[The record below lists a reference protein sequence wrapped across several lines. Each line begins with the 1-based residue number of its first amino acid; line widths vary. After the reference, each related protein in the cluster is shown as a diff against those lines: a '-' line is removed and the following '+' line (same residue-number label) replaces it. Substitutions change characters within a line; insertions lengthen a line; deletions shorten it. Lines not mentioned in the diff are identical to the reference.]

1 VLPLKDNVPT
11 RRFPII
17 TVTLIAVN
25 VFVYFFL
32 EQGGTPIEEDIVHY
46 SFYPCTV
53 SGPCVGLAQLRQTG
67 AISGMFTSMFMHAD
81 FFHLGFNMLF
91 LWIFGNNIEDSMG
104 RLRYIVFY
112 LLAGVAATL
121 LQTIVTLTKA
131 GPAAASVPN
140 LGASGAISGVVGG
153 YFVIL
158 PTASVLVLFLLI
170 VIPIWFRVPAVFLLS
185 GWFLLQAWQ
194 GNFQL
199 EHPSQGGG
207 VAVFAH
213 IGGFLFGLFT
223 IKLFQV
229 REPARPVR

>member
-1 VLPLKDNVPT
+1 MLPLKDNVPT
-11 RRFPII
+11 RSFPIV
-17 TVTLIAVN
+17 TVLLIAVN
-25 VFVYFFL
+25 AFVFFFL
-32 EQGGTPIEEDIVHY
+32 EVGGSPIEVDIVHY

-53 SGPCVGLAQLRQTG
+53 SGPCVGLAQMRQTG
-67 AISGMFTSMFMHAD
+67 AITGTLTSMFMHAD
-81 FFHLGFNMLF
+81 VFHLAFNMLF

-104 RLRYIVFY
+104 RLRFVVFY
-112 LLAGVAATL
+112 FLAGVTAIV
-121 LQTIVTLTKA
+121 LQTIVTLTQA

-140 LGASGAISGVVGG
+140 LGASGAISGVIGA

-158 PTASVLVLFLLI
+158 PTASILVLFLII
-170 VIPIWFRVPAVFLLS
+170 VIPVWFRVPAVFVLS

-194 GNFQL
+194 GNFQF

-213 IGGFLFGLFT
+213 IGGFLFGLFA

-229 REPARPVR
+229 REPARPVS